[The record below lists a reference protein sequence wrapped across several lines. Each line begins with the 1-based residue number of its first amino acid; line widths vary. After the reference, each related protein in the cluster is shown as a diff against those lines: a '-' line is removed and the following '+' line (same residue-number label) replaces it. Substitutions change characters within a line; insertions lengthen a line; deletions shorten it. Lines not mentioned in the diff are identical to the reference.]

1 MDHIKLVI
9 IGLIVTGVVFGVVGL
24 IMNVMG
30 IQQY

>member
-1 MDHIKLVI
+1 MDHIKMVV
-9 IGLIVTGVVFGVVGL
+9 IGLIVTGVVFGIVGL

>member
-1 MDHIKLVI
+1 MDHIKLVV
-9 IGLIVTGVVFGVVGL
+9 IGLVVTAAVFGLVGL